1 MRKSLYFSLFLSIYS
16 NAAFAKCV
24 FDKPVQ
30 VLETSVGN
38 VLSWNTA
45 SETENNHFTI
55 EKSLDGKNFTVI
67 GEVKGAGTSKEIKK
81 YRFLDLSTGETKAFY
96 RIANVDNAAKTGYTP
111 TFICNRKSANNFNI
125 TAMSSLRTDSYL
137 SVSLRSAV
145 ENSMTYKVTNLQGKV
160 LVSNVL
166 SVIDGANILTIDSSD
181 LPNGEYVLQLIMKNE
196 VEDVIFTKVDK
207 KDMVKI
213 DYVVKE

>member
-1 MRKSLYFSLFLSIYS
+1 MRKSLYFSLFLSFFSYS
-16 NAAFAKCV
+16 AFAKCI

-45 SETENNHFTI
+45 SETDNNHFTI
-55 EKSLDGKNFTVI
+55 EKSLDGKIFTVI

-96 RIANVDNAAKTGYTP
+96 RIANVDNTTKTGYTP
-111 TFICNRKSANNFNI
+111 IFICNRKSMNNFNI

-137 SVSLRSAV
+137 SVSLRSAL
-145 ENSMTYKVTNLQGKV
+145 ENSLTYKVTNLQGKV
-160 LVSNVL
+160 FVSNIL

-196 VEDVIFTKVDK
+196 VEEVIFTKVDK
-207 KDMVKI
+207 KDMLRI